1 MNLHIDP
8 HLPSLREAL
17 EHQRCGRSKD
27 AEALYRKILK
37 KAPEHGLALQ
47 LLGVLLS
54 QSERVREGIDCLERC
69 VRVMPQDPRAWNNL
83 GNAYKSERRLEDGL
97 RACGRALALQP
108 GYLSA
113 LYTQAHILLLQHR
126 HDEAQSSFDQVLHL
140 DPDNVEA
147 WTGKSQAFFLASLYE
162 DSLAMA
168 QQALLRQPQH
178 LEARLQRAEAL
189 TGLKRSHEAAQDMAA
204 LLQSRPDDFKV
215 LIELA
220 CARCMSCD
228 WTDEGPHLA
237 RLRERILAGESVS
250 APFTLLAL
258 YDDPALHQRTA
269 RSLITKYL
277 PPANAR
283 QSSQKRSVAANKIRL
298 AYVSADF
305 HEHATAFLMAEL
317 FELHDRSCFELIAI
331 SYGPN
336 DRSPMRTRLETAFD
350 QFHHVP
356 HLSDEQIAALM
367 GQLGIEI
374 AVDLKGF
381 TAHSRIGIFALKP
394 APVLVNYLGYPGSLG
409 SRVYDYVLG
418 DALVTPFSHGDYY
431 DEKIVQLPYSYQVN
445 DRLRPIAIDTPT
457 RASQGLPEQG
467 FVFACFN
474 NNFKI
479 RPGTFD
485 IWMRLLQQVEGSV
498 LWLLRDSVDV
508 EANLRSEAER
518 RGVAPSRLVFAPRV
532 NLPEHLARHRLADL
546 FLDTLPYNAH
556 TTTSDALWAG
566 LPVLTCLGQAFAGRV
581 AASLLHAVGLPELV
595 TETAADYEARAL
607 ALARQP
613 EDLAQLRAKLLSQ
626 RDSAPL
632 FDTPMFARGLEA
644 AYGEMSRRHRAGL
657 QPAAFAVPGP
667 NGA

>member
-8 HLPSLREAL
+8 YLPSLREAL
-17 EHQRCGRSKD
+17 EHQKSGRSKD

-37 KAPEHGLALQ
+37 KVPEHGLALQ

-54 QSERVREGIDCLERC
+54 QSKRVSEGVDCLERC
-69 VRVMPQDPRAWNNL
+69 VRVMPLDPRAWNNL

-97 RACGRALALQP
+97 RACKRAIALQP
-108 GYLSA
+108 GYVSA
-113 LYTQAHILLLQHR
+113 LCTQAHILLLQHH
-126 HDEAQSSFDQVLHL
+126 HDEAQACFDRVLRL

-147 WTGKSQAFFLASLYE
+147 WTGKSQAFFLASRYE
-162 DSLAMA
+162 DSLTMA
-168 QQALLRQPQH
+168 QQALQRQPEH

-189 TGLKRSHEAAQDMAA
+189 IGLKRGREAAQDMAA
-204 LLQSRPDDFKV
+204 LLQSCPDDFKV
-215 LIELA
+215 LIELI

-237 RLRERILAGESVS
+237 RLRERILAGETVA

-258 YDDPALHQRTA
+258 YDDPALHLRTA

-283 QSSQKRSVAANKIRL
+283 PVQDKRPAGTQKIRL

-317 FELHDRSCFELIAI
+317 FELHDRSRFELIAI

-336 DRSPMRTRLETAFD
+336 DGSPMRSRLERAFD

-356 HLSDEQIAALM
+356 QLSDEEISALM
-367 GQLGIEI
+367 GQLDIEI
-374 AVDLKGF
+374 AIDLKGF
-381 TAHSRIGIFALKP
+381 TAHSRSGIFALKP
-394 APVLVNYLGYPGSLG
+394 APVLVNYLGYPGSMG
-409 SRVYDYVLG
+409 SSAYDYILG
-418 DALVTPFSHGDYY
+418 DALVTPFTHAAYY

-445 DRLRPIAIDTPT
+445 DRLRPISSDTPT

-479 RPGTFD
+479 RPATFD
-485 IWMRLLQQVEGSV
+485 IWMRILQQVEDSV
-498 LWLLRDSVDV
+498 LWLLRDSADV
-508 EANLRSEAER
+508 ESNLRYEAER
-518 RGVAPSRLVFAPRV
+518 RGVAPSRLVFAHRV
-532 NLPEHLARHRLADL
+532 DLPEHLARHRLADL

-566 LPVLTCLGQAFAGRV
+566 LPVLTCLGHAFAGRV
-581 AASLLHAVGLPELV
+581 AASLLHSVGLPELV
-595 TETAADYEARAL
+595 TETVADYEARAL
-607 ALARQP
+607 ELARDP
-613 EDLAQLRAKLLSQ
+613 EELARVRAKLLAQ

-632 FDTPMFARGLEA
+632 FDTPLFARGLEA
-644 AYGEMSRRHRAGL
+644 AYREMAHRHRAGEK
-657 QPAAFAVPGP
+657 PAAFAVPGA

>member
-8 HLPSLREAL
+8 YLPSLREAL
-17 EHQRCGRSKD
+17 EHQRSGRSKD
-27 AEALYRKILK
+27 AEALYRKILR
-37 KAPEHGLALQ
+37 KAPAHGLALQ

-97 RACGRALALQP
+97 SACERAVALQP
-108 GYLSA
+108 GYVSA
-113 LYTQAHILLLQHR
+113 LCTQANILQLLHR
-126 HDEAQSSFDQVLHL
+126 HDEAQACFDQVLLL
-140 DPDNVEA
+140 DSNNVEA
-147 WTGKSQAFFLASLYE
+147 WTGKSQAFFLASRYE
-162 DSLAMA
+162 DSLSMA
-168 QQALLRQPQH
+168 QQALQRQPDH

-189 TGLKRSHEAAQDMAA
+189 NGLKRSYEAAQDMAS
-204 LLQSRPDDFKV
+204 LLMSRPDDFRV

-220 CARCMSCD
+220 CARCLSCD
-228 WTDEGPHLA
+228 WTDEAQHLI

-250 APFTLLAL
+250 SPFTLLAL
-258 YDDPALHQRTA
+258 YDDPALHLLTA
-269 RSLITKYL
+269 RSLIAKYH
-277 PPANAR
+277 PPANLAGNPQRSPAR
-283 QSSQKRSVAANKIRL
+283 AEKIRL

-317 FELHDRSCFELIAI
+317 FELHDRSRFELVAI

-336 DRSPMRTRLETAFD
+336 DGSAMRARLEGAFD
-350 QFHHVP
+350 QFHHLP
-356 HLSDEQIAALM
+356 HLSDQQIAAFM
-367 GQLGIEI
+367 RQLDIEI
-374 AVDLKGF
+374 AVDLKGY
-381 TAHSRIGIFALKP
+381 TAHSRSGIFALKP

-409 SRVYDYVLG
+409 SNMYDYIVG
-418 DALVTPFSHGDYY
+418 DALVTPFSHADYY
-431 DEKIVQLPYSYQVN
+431 DEKIVQLPHSYQVN
-445 DRLRPIAIDTPT
+445 DRLRPIAVNTPS
-457 RASQGLPEQG
+457 RASQGLPDQG

-485 IWMRLLQQVEGSV
+485 IWMRLLQQVDGSV
-498 LWLLRDSVDV
+498 LWLLRDSGDV
-508 EANLRSEAER
+508 EANLRREAAR

-566 LPVLTCLGQAFAGRV
+566 LPVLTCMGQGFAGRV
-581 AASLLHAVGLPELV
+581 AASLLHAVDLPELV

-607 ALARQP
+607 ALARNP
-613 EDLAQLRAKLLSQ
+613 EELAKVRAKLLAQ

-632 FDTPMFARGLEA
+632 FDTPLFARELEA
-644 AYGEMSRRHRAGL
+644 AYTEMARRHRSG
-657 QPAAFAVPGP
+657 QKPTAFAVPSTRT
-667 NGA
+667 A